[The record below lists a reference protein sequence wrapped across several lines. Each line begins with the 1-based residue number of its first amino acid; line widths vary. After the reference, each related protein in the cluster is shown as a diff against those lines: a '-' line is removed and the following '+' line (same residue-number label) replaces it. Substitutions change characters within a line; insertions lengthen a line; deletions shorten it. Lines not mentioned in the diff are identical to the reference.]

1 MLARLYP
8 AYHCHHLHTIIH
20 VSPFMS
26 PLDVLFFPQIHHL
39 SVVMSSFCFL
49 PCNVS
54 RRYSYIR
61 LSSHLELVRCLLYH
75 PSTPLSH
82 TSFMLM
88 SSLFISPRCA
98 CACLCFTLSPHSPRF
113 DRHSPSSLLL
123 LSYAFYSSVLVVP
136 SYLCFILHMRMFP
149 FLLQNPA
156 LLTFASLHTLPPLC
170 LSTLDRWRSHPPTLV
185 PSSLP
190 ETYRIPIY
198 NQPPIP
204 SHTDPS

>member
-1 MLARLYP
+1 MSLDR
-8 AYHCHHLHTIIH
+8 
-20 VSPFMS
+20 SFMS
-26 PLDVLFFPQIHHL
+26 PLDVFSLLQTHHL
-39 SVVMSSFCFL
+39 SVVMSSFL
-49 PCNVS
+49 LS
-54 RRYSYIR
+54 ALQRSASYSYIR
-61 LSSHLELVRCLLYH
+61 LPLLTPIRAGSMPIISSHS
-75 PSTPLSH
+75 PA
-82 TSFMLM
+82 SFMLT

-190 ETYRIPIY
+190 ETYRILIY

-204 SHTDPS
+204 PHTDPS